1 MSHANPR
8 RIPRTR
14 LRPPRCPPPDSHR
27 RDPAAARRARLRRA
41 RRDVAAF
48 PCANRHQARLQTLA
62 LAMLGYMADH
72 WCGPGH
78 EYDFDRWW
86 RIVAYYARVLASPE
100 LAGRGACKTLRKVLD
115 QDQLH
120 PDDL

>member
-1 MSHANPR
+1 MTRAAAR
-8 RIPRTR
+8 RAPRTR
-14 LRPPRCPPPDSHR
+14 PRPPRCPPPHSRR
-27 RDPAAARRARLRRA
+27 RDPTGVRRARLRRA
-41 RRDVAAF
+41 RRAVADF

-62 LAMLGYMADH
+62 LAMIAYMADH

-78 EYDFDRWW
+78 EYDFDRWF
-86 RIVAYYARVLASPE
+86 RIVVYYARVLASPE

-120 PDDL
+120 PDLL